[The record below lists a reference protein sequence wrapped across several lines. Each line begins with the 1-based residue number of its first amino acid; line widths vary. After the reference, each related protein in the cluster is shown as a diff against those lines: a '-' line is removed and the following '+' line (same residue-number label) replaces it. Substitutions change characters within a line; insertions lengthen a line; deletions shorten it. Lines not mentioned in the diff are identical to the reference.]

1 MIKKVKR
8 CGVHIEHLG
17 ELDMDD
23 LMIQNQ
29 DNALAISTEAT
40 LLIQSSVVPNTIAAC
55 RRATQK
61 LKA

>member
-17 ELDMDD
+17 EFDMDD

-40 LLIQSSVVPNTIAAC
+40 LLIQSSVVPNTIAAY